1 MRLKLQAGH
10 ELLVHGPATTRLV
23 SGNASSLAKQLLE
36 GEPLTVRAGR
46 LRIIEAAEESEL
58 DLIIG
63 QNGKVDE
70 VETSTI
76 PSDWTALAKKMTT
89 EGASP
94 RIMILGGLDTGKNT
108 LITYLSNTLLRIGFK
123 VAIMD
128 ADMGQSEIG
137 PPTTMSVSFLENPIF
152 ELLEAEPNSM
162 FFVGSTS
169 PAFVVS
175 RVLEGTEKLMNSLN
189 ENYGEAILL
198 VNMPGWINGQGATD
212 FVLQMIS
219 KTNASHLVALQ
230 RENEVE
236 DILKEAP
243 PRIQSIRLTVSPY
256 ARPRTREERKFLRE
270 TSYRK
275 YFAGLREITMH
286 YGEIDFSPLFSSYGK
301 EASLK
306 VLKEVEDIVR
316 NRVLYCEERN
326 SSINAI
332 VMGQV
337 GARTEIFDEI
347 TAEQQNNETGL
358 EIGVKHQTQK
368 EIRVIPIS
376 ELNNIIVA
384 LFDKNEQLISLGM
397 LKNLDFRT
405 KRATVSATS
414 KPNELSRIEVGKVK
428 ISHQGHEIGYA
439 EIRTLLSIDEQS
451 RGVESK
457 NESVRH

>member
-1 MRLKLQAGH
+1 VRIKLQSGH

-46 LRIIEAAEESEL
+46 LSIIEAAEESEL

-63 QNGKVDE
+63 QSGKIEE

-76 PSDWTALAKKMTT
+76 PPDWAALAKKMTT
-89 EGASP
+89 ERTSQ
-94 RIMILGGLDTGKNT
+94 RIMILGGPDTGKNT
-108 LITYLSNTLLRIGFK
+108 LITYLSNTLLRVGLK

-137 PPTTMSVSFLENPIF
+137 PPTTMSVTFLENPIF

-169 PAFVVS
+169 PAFVVG

-189 ENYGEAILL
+189 GNYEEAILL

-219 KTNASHLVALQ
+219 KTNASHLIALQ

-236 DILKEAP
+236 DILKEVT
-243 PRIQSIRLTVSPY
+243 PRVQSIKLTASPY

-286 YGEIDFSPLFSSYGK
+286 YGEIDFSPLFSTCGK

-306 VLKEVEDIVR
+306 VVREVENIVR

-332 VMGQV
+332 VV
-337 GARTEIFDEI
+337 GRVGVRTEILDEI
-347 TAEQQNNETGL
+347 TAEQQDNGTGH
-358 EIGVKHQTQK
+358 EIDVERETQK

-376 ELNNIIVA
+376 ELENIIVA
-384 LFDKNEQLISLGM
+384 LFDENEQLISLGM
-397 LKNLDFRT
+397 LKNLDFRA
-405 KRATVSATS
+405 KRATVSAIS
-414 KPNELSRIEVGKVK
+414 KPSQLSRIEVGKVK
-428 ISHQGHEIGYA
+428 ISRQGHEIGYA
-439 EIRTLLSIDEQS
+439 EIRKVLSVDEQP
-451 RGVESK
+451 RGVELE